1 MQPVEN
7 NTFKPT
13 KTLELTVIV
22 MEMTSEQKKLTSQ
35 VLAGVLIVGFFVT
48 MVWERTITGG
58 QISLL
63 AGVAFG
69 VLAKF
74 LIPYVLKTHEGTMTP
89 FDVRYVWTAIITF
102 VYMLPIGLLLA
113 EQLALIMLPTFAL
126 IFLGVALGIGS
137 NWTTEK
143 MVHIAILLKGLYSVY
158 GLQTMVELIA
168 DETETVP
175 EEPAEE
181 PEPPTLEPIEGEG
194 EPALR
199 VEGDISV
206 EPPSD
211 NVIEQPEIAEEPTV
225 EDEPEEDSSVSFTD
239 AIGRGIRPEDK
250 EEDDKQEPPWT

>member
-1 MQPVEN
+1 
-7 NTFKPT
+7 
-13 KTLELTVIV
+13 
-22 MEMTSEQKKLTSQ
+22 MTSEQKKLTGQ

-89 FDVRYVWTAIITF
+89 FDVRYVWTCLITF

-113 EQLALIMLPTFAL
+113 EQLAPIMLPTFAL
-126 IFLGVALGIGS
+126 IFLGVALGIGT

-143 MVHIAILLKGLYSVY
+143 MVHIAILLKGLYSTY
-158 GLQTMVELIA
+158 GLPAAVEAITDEIA
-168 DETETVP
+168 SVP

-181 PEPPTLEPIEGEG
+181 PEPVIMPTLIEPLED
-194 EPALR
+194 EPAPR
-199 VEGDISV
+199 VEGDV
-206 EPPSD
+206 EVEAPTDS
-211 NVIEQPEIAEEPTV
+211 EESMAELESLEKEFIT
-225 EDEPEEDSSVSFTD
+225 EAEPEEEPDSGVSFTD
-239 AIGRGIRPEDK
+239 AIGKGIRPEDK
-250 EEDDKQEPPWT
+250 EEDDKQEPRWV